1 MLEPLF
7 ADHPGQTFFVVG
19 TGASVNGLTPPD
31 WQAIAAGR
39 SLSIT
44 LGILAPV
51 AFDLCSFEFLPNAFW
66 ADTVAR
72 HLRARG
78 RGVLWV
84 EDRPAHRSPFLDGL
98 AAEFPMHRYAPVD
111 VSQGG
116 QAAHL
121 RRVWRAEMRAVVR
134 AGRDLRLSY
143 ALIGSVARAVLL
155 GLALGYRRICL
166 EGIDQ
171 NANPY
176 FWQEPGAVVP
186 WHDPSGVTAA
196 RPTSGLLQAG
206 QVQAG
211 LLQAGQSPDGVSL
224 RAFLQI
230 LAEEEGLQLTLLDP
244 ARRSALS
251 TAFPQWEGA

>member
-7 ADHPGQTFFVVG
+7 ADHPGQTFFIVG

-39 SLSIT
+39 SLSINM
-44 LGILAPV
+44 GILAPV
-51 AFDLCSFEFLPNAFW
+51 AFDLCSFEFMPNAFW
-66 ADTVAR
+66 AETVAR

-111 VSQGG
+111 VSHGG
-116 QAAHL
+116 QAALL

-134 AGRDLRLSY
+134 GGRDLRLSY

-166 EGIDQ
+166 VGIDQ

-196 RPTSGLLQAG
+196 HPTSGLLQAG
-206 QVQAG
+206 LVRAD
-211 LLQAGQSPDGVSL
+211 QSPDGVSL
-224 RAFLQI
+224 WAFLQI

-251 TAFPQWEGA
+251 TAFPQWDGA